1 MQIQQAKKN
10 HGRILLFLTVGSS
23 KIKSSGS
30 CNNATANEALYHSA
44 LKFEK
49 LCKNNKN
56 ICTEI
61 AIIQDHFKKD
71 KNDLISLFLFPTS
84 QLLFEAGPELLTKI
98 KKVDFTQFTQIYSN
112 VFKFTQFTQYCTF
125 SGFFF
130 FALFFGF

>member
-1 MQIQQAKKN
+1 MKK
-10 HGRILLFLTVGSS
+10 RAFFDWPL
-23 KIKSSGS
+23 
-30 CNNATANEALYHSA
+30 HSA
-44 LKFEK
+44 LKLEQ

-56 ICTEI
+56 ICTETV
-61 AIIQDHFKKD
+61 IIQDHFKKD

-130 FALFFGF
+130 CIIFRILEHYAFFVDLHSC